1 MVLYEENFS
10 LYIYTTNCFCT
21 HIRTLLFTSH
31 GLFTILIY
39 IQRFLFLTTHLY
51 TKVHSLLTRTRI
63 PFHTSFTHRNP
74 SVHIFLL
81 HTGIDKNLFP
91 FFMNMT
97 FIHNASF
104 SFYFWFILFFRTTF
118 LNEKI
123 YAIPEF

>member
-10 LYIYTTNCFCT
+10 LYIYTTNRLCT

-31 GLFTILIY
+31 GLYTIPIY
-39 IQRFLFLTTHLY
+39 IQRFFISHNTHLY

-63 PFHTSFTHRNP
+63 PFRASFTHRNP

-81 HTGIDKNLFP
+81 PTRIDKNLFL
-91 FFMNMT
+91 FFMNMA

-104 SFYFWFILFFRTTF
+104 SFFFLFLVHF
-118 LNEKI
+118 LT
-123 YAIPEF
+123 PFSC